1 MASGEN
7 PRPAPRNRN
16 VRRAGSDYS
25 HAFAVSR
32 SWRLTALSL
41 ASIRNKESKRRDA
54 GVPALVAKGYR
65 GQALTDK
72 LNEVLSLGK
81 DGGLTRAVVTKAIR
95 AEAWRRQAEAEERND
110 TDALSKAKLVIE
122 TLGLHGPKT
131 ETADTASLV
140 VKPSRRKK
148 SVKKIQPGTGAVF
161 GKVPASNQGA
171 ATQQR
176 AAKPQQE
183 VL

>member
-1 MASGEN
+1 MAITFKTTGIEDTLAKAKLAAEQAQNFAQARTTINFGELLEN
-7 PRPAPRNRN
+7 ND
-16 VRRAGSDYS
+16 G
-25 HAFAVSR
+25 
-32 SWRLTALSL
+32 WSL
-41 ASIRNKESKRRDA
+41 
-54 GVPALVAKGYR
+54 VPTLVGKGYK
-65 GQALTDK
+65 GQPLTDK